1 MWTSLRIY
9 IYKIVDFISGLSGLL
24 YRTGWTSVNG
34 ILNQDEFK
42 IKQSFRNYFSKNKS
56 EFRKENGNSNKVLFN
71 DKDLDVKRT
80 LFVEINSD
88 FSINE
93 DCKLNSKS
101 LILKYLELRLQDME
115 YFDTINTINLLFESL
130 SEELKDENGLKTLF
144 DVMDYKHLSKL
155 INPYYFDELQKDE
168 YDLTF
173 EELLLFQ
180 IKLIKY
186 ISLNNNFY
194 EYIIVFIDLDEVTQ
208 NLIQQI
214 NSLLNCYVICFSK
227 NYVLEMSDDAAI
239 IENEVFDLSNIEE
252 VYAYFYQKS
261 SNILPIEEV
270 RLYMKQYIIDKYTY
284 KKIDIIDELI
294 KYGSK

>member
-1 MWTSLRIY
+1 MN
-9 IYKIVDFISGLSGLL
+9 KITIK
-24 YRTGWTSVNG
+24 NG
-34 ILNQDEFK
+34 NNKYDITINRVKYVFSSNQDEFK

-130 SEELKDENGLKTLF
+130 SEELKDENGLNTLF
-144 DVMDYKHLSKL
+144 DAMDYKHLSKL

-194 EYIIVFIDLDEVTQ
+194 ECIIVFIDLDEVTQ

>member
-1 MWTSLRIY
+1 MN
-9 IYKIVDFISGLSGLL
+9 KITIK
-24 YRTGWTSVNG
+24 NG
-34 ILNQDEFK
+34 NNKYDITINRVKYVFSSNQDEFK

-93 DCKLNSKS
+93 DCKLNTKS
-101 LILKYLELRLQDME
+101 LILKYLELRLQDRE

-130 SEELKDENGLKTLF
+130 SEELKDENGLNTLF
-144 DVMDYKHLSKL
+144 DAMDYKHLSKL

>member
-1 MWTSLRIY
+1 MN
-9 IYKIVDFISGLSGLL
+9 KITIK
-24 YRTGWTSVNG
+24 NG
-34 ILNQDEFK
+34 NNKYDITINRVKYVFSSNQDEFK

-101 LILKYLELRLQDME
+101 LILKYLELRLQDRE

-130 SEELKDENGLKTLF
+130 SEELKDENGLNTLF
-144 DVMDYKHLSKL
+144 DAMDYKHLSKL

-227 NYVLEMSDDAAI
+227 NYVSEMNDNVAI

-261 SNILPIEEV
+261 SNILLIEEV
-270 RLYMKQYIIDKYTY
+270 KLYMKQYIIDKYTY

-294 KYGSK
+294 KGSVKNYV

>member
-1 MWTSLRIY
+1 MN
-9 IYKIVDFISGLSGLL
+9 KITIK
-24 YRTGWTSVNG
+24 NG
-34 ILNQDEFK
+34 NKKYDITINRVKYVFSSNQDEFK

-115 YFDTINTINLLFESL
+115 YFDTINTINLLFKSL
-130 SEELKDENGLKTLF
+130 SEELKDENGLNTLF
-144 DVMDYKHLSKL
+144 DAMDYKHLSKL

>member
-1 MWTSLRIY
+1 MN
-9 IYKIVDFISGLSGLL
+9 KITIK
-24 YRTGWTSVNG
+24 NG
-34 ILNQDEFK
+34 NNKYDITINRVKYVFSSNQDEFK

-101 LILKYLELRLQDME
+101 LILKYLELRLQDRE
-115 YFDTINTINLLFESL
+115 YFDTINTINSLFESL
-130 SEELKDENGLKTLF
+130 SEELKDENGLNTLF
-144 DVMDYKHLSKL
+144 DAMDFKHLSKL

>member
-1 MWTSLRIY
+1 MN
-9 IYKIVDFISGLSGLL
+9 KITIKNGNKKYDISINRVKYVFS
-24 YRTGWTSVNG
+24 S
-34 ILNQDEFK
+34 NQDEFK

-130 SEELKDENGLKTLF
+130 SEELKDENGLNTLF
-144 DVMDYKHLSKL
+144 DAMDYKHLSKL

>member
-1 MWTSLRIY
+1 MN
-9 IYKIVDFISGLSGLL
+9 KITIK
-24 YRTGWTSVNG
+24 NG
-34 ILNQDEFK
+34 NNKYDITINRVKYVFSSNQDEFK

-130 SEELKDENGLKTLF
+130 SEELKDENGLNTLF
-144 DVMDYKHLSKL
+144 DAMDYKHLSKL
-155 INPYYFDELQKDE
+155 INPFYFDELQKDE

-186 ISLNNNFY
+186 ISLKNNFY

-270 RLYMKQYIIDKYTY
+270 RLYLKQYIIDKYTY

>member
-1 MWTSLRIY
+1 MN
-9 IYKIVDFISGLSGLL
+9 KITIK
-24 YRTGWTSVNG
+24 NG
-34 ILNQDEFK
+34 NNKYDITINRVKYVFSSNQDEFK

-130 SEELKDENGLKTLF
+130 SEELKDENGLNTLF
-144 DVMDYKHLSKL
+144 DAMDYKHLSKL

-239 IENEVFDLSNIEE
+239 IESEVFDLSNIEE

>member
-1 MWTSLRIY
+1 MN
-9 IYKIVDFISGLSGLL
+9 KITIK
-24 YRTGWTSVNG
+24 NG
-34 ILNQDEFK
+34 NNKYDITINRVKYVFSSNQDEFK

-130 SEELKDENGLKTLF
+130 SEELKDENGLNTLF
-144 DVMDYKHLSKL
+144 DAMDYKHLSKL

-208 NLIQQI
+208 SLIQQI

>member
-1 MWTSLRIY
+1 MN
-9 IYKIVDFISGLSGLL
+9 KITIK
-24 YRTGWTSVNG
+24 NG
-34 ILNQDEFK
+34 NKKYDITINRVKYVFSSNQDEFK
-42 IKQSFRNYFSKNKS
+42 IKQSFRNYFSRSKS
-56 EFRKENGNSNKVLFN
+56 EFRKENGNFNKVLFN
-71 DKDLDVKRT
+71 DKDLDTKRT

-93 DCKLNSKS
+93 DCKLNTKS
-101 LILKYLELRLQDME
+101 LILKYLELRLQDRE

-186 ISLNNNFY
+186 ISFKNRLY

-214 NSLLNCYVICFSK
+214 NALSNCYVICFSK
-227 NYVLEMSDDAAI
+227 NYVSEMNDNVAI

-270 RLYMKQYIIDKYTY
+270 KLYMKQYIIEKYTY

>member
-1 MWTSLRIY
+1 MN
-9 IYKIVDFISGLSGLL
+9 KITIK
-24 YRTGWTSVNG
+24 NG
-34 ILNQDEFK
+34 NNKYDITINRVKYVFSSNQDEFK

-56 EFRKENGNSNKVLFN
+56 EFRKENSNSNKVLFN

-130 SEELKDENGLKTLF
+130 SEELKDENGLNTLF
-144 DVMDYKHLSKL
+144 DAMDYKHLSKL

-186 ISLNNNFY
+186 ISLKNDFY
-194 EYIIVFIDLDEVTQ
+194 ECIIVFINLDEVTQ
-208 NLIQQI
+208 SLIQQI

>member
-1 MWTSLRIY
+1 MN
-9 IYKIVDFISGLSGLL
+9 KITIK
-24 YRTGWTSVNG
+24 NG
-34 ILNQDEFK
+34 NKKYDIVINKVKYVFSSNQDEFK
-42 IKQSFRNYFSKNKS
+42 IKQSFRNYFSRSKS

-80 LFVEINSD
+80 LFIEINSD

-130 SEELKDENGLKTLF
+130 SEELKDENGLNTLF
-144 DVMDYKHLSKL
+144 DTMDYKHLSKL

-180 IKLIKY
+180 IKLIQY
-186 ISLNNNFY
+186 ISFKNRLY

-208 NLIQQI
+208 DLIQQI
-214 NSLLNCYVICFSK
+214 NALSNCFVICFSK
-227 NYVLEMSDDAAI
+227 NYVVEMNDNVAI

-252 VYAYFYQKS
+252 VYTYFYQKS

-270 RLYMKQYIIDKYTY
+270 KLYMKQYIVDKYTY

-294 KYGSK
+294 KYGGK

>member
-1 MWTSLRIY
+1 MN
-9 IYKIVDFISGLSGLL
+9 KITIK
-24 YRTGWTSVNG
+24 NG
-34 ILNQDEFK
+34 NKKYDITINRVKYVFSSNQDEFK

-101 LILKYLELRLQDME
+101 LILKYLELRLQDKE

-130 SEELKDENGLKTLF
+130 SEELKDENGLNTLF
-144 DVMDYKHLSKL
+144 DAMDFKHLLKL

-214 NSLLNCYVICFSK
+214 NSLSNCYVICFSK

>member
-1 MWTSLRIY
+1 MN
-9 IYKIVDFISGLSGLL
+9 KITIK
-24 YRTGWTSVNG
+24 NG
-34 ILNQDEFK
+34 NKKYDIVINKVKYVFSSNQDEFK
-42 IKQSFRNYFSKNKS
+42 IKQSFRNYFSRSKS

-80 LFVEINSD
+80 LFIEINSD

-101 LILKYLELRLQDME
+101 LILKYLELKLQDME

-130 SEELKDENGLKTLF
+130 SEELKDENGLNTLF
-144 DVMDYKHLSKL
+144 DTMDYKHLSKL

-180 IKLIKY
+180 IKLIQY
-186 ISLNNNFY
+186 ISFKNRLY

-208 NLIQQI
+208 DLIQQI
-214 NSLLNCYVICFSK
+214 NALSNCFVICFSK
-227 NYVLEMSDDAAI
+227 NYVVEMNDNVAI

-252 VYAYFYQKS
+252 VYTYFYQKS

-270 RLYMKQYIIDKYTY
+270 KLYMKQYIVDKYTY

-294 KYGSK
+294 KYGGK

>member
-1 MWTSLRIY
+1 MN
-9 IYKIVDFISGLSGLL
+9 KITIK
-24 YRTGWTSVNG
+24 NG
-34 ILNQDEFK
+34 NNKYDITINRVKYVFSSNQDEFK

-101 LILKYLELRLQDME
+101 LILKYLELRLQDRE

>member
-1 MWTSLRIY
+1 MN
-9 IYKIVDFISGLSGLL
+9 KITIK
-24 YRTGWTSVNG
+24 NG
-34 ILNQDEFK
+34 NNKYDITINRVKYVFSSNQDEFK

-130 SEELKDENGLKTLF
+130 SEELKDENGLNTLF
-144 DVMDYKHLSKL
+144 DAMDYKHLSKL

-214 NSLLNCYVICFSK
+214 NSLLTCYVICFSK

>member
-1 MWTSLRIY
+1 MN
-9 IYKIVDFISGLSGLL
+9 KITIK
-24 YRTGWTSVNG
+24 NG
-34 ILNQDEFK
+34 NNKYDITINRVKYVFSSNQDEFK

-101 LILKYLELRLQDME
+101 LILKYLELRLQDKE

-130 SEELKDENGLKTLF
+130 SEELKDENGLNTLF
-144 DVMDYKHLSKL
+144 DAMDYKHLSKL

-227 NYVLEMSDDAAI
+227 NYVLEMNDDATI

>member
-1 MWTSLRIY
+1 MN
-9 IYKIVDFISGLSGLL
+9 KITIK
-24 YRTGWTSVNG
+24 NG
-34 ILNQDEFK
+34 NNKYDITINRVKYVFSSNQDEFK

-130 SEELKDENGLKTLF
+130 SEELKDENGLNTLF
-144 DVMDYKHLSKL
+144 DAMDYKHLSKL

-186 ISLNNNFY
+186 ISLKNDFY
-194 EYIIVFIDLDEVTQ
+194 ECIIVFINLDEVTQ
-208 NLIQQI
+208 SLIQQI

>member
-1 MWTSLRIY
+1 
-9 IYKIVDFISGLSGLL
+9 
-24 YRTGWTSVNG
+24 
-34 ILNQDEFK
+34 
-42 IKQSFRNYFSKNKS
+42 
-56 EFRKENGNSNKVLFN
+56 
-71 DKDLDVKRT
+71 
-80 LFVEINSD
+80 
-88 FSINE
+88 
-93 DCKLNSKS
+93 
-101 LILKYLELRLQDME
+101 
-115 YFDTINTINLLFESL
+115 
-130 SEELKDENGLKTLF
+130 
-144 DVMDYKHLSKL
+144 MDYKHLSKL

-261 SNILPIEEV
+261 SIILPIEEV

-294 KYGSK
+294 KYG

>member
-1 MWTSLRIY
+1 MN
-9 IYKIVDFISGLSGLL
+9 KITIK
-24 YRTGWTSVNG
+24 NG
-34 ILNQDEFK
+34 NKKYDITINRVKYVFSSNQDEFK

-80 LFVEINSD
+80 LFVEINSN

-130 SEELKDENGLKTLF
+130 SEELKDENGLNTLF
-144 DVMDYKHLSKL
+144 DSMDYKHLSKL

-194 EYIIVFIDLDEVTQ
+194 EYIIVFIDLDEVE
-208 NLIQQI
+208 
-214 NSLLNCYVICFSK
+214 YSK
-227 NYVLEMSDDAAI
+227 VAEP
-239 IENEVFDLSNIEE
+239 SNPT
-252 VYAYFYQKS
+252 K
-261 SNILPIEEV
+261 
-270 RLYMKQYIIDKYTY
+270 
-284 KKIDIIDELI
+284 
-294 KYGSK
+294 

>member
-1 MWTSLRIY
+1 MN
-9 IYKIVDFISGLSGLL
+9 KITIK
-24 YRTGWTSVNG
+24 NG
-34 ILNQDEFK
+34 NNKYDITINRVKYVFSSNQDKFK

-101 LILKYLELRLQDME
+101 LILKYLELRLQDRE

>member
-1 MWTSLRIY
+1 MN
-9 IYKIVDFISGLSGLL
+9 KITIK
-24 YRTGWTSVNG
+24 NG
-34 ILNQDEFK
+34 NNKYDITINRVKYVFSSNQDEFK

-71 DKDLDVKRT
+71 DKDLDTKRT

-93 DCKLNSKS
+93 DSKLNSKS

-130 SEELKDENGLKTLF
+130 SEELKDENGLNTLF
-144 DVMDYKHLSKL
+144 DAMDYKHLSKL

>member
-1 MWTSLRIY
+1 MN
-9 IYKIVDFISGLSGLL
+9 KITIK
-24 YRTGWTSVNG
+24 NG
-34 ILNQDEFK
+34 NNKYDITINRVKYVFSSNQDEFK

-101 LILKYLELRLQDME
+101 LILKYLELRLQDRE

-130 SEELKDENGLKTLF
+130 SEELKDENGLNTLF
-144 DVMDYKHLSKL
+144 DAMDYKHLSKL

-227 NYVLEMSDDAAI
+227 NYVSEMNDNVAI

-252 VYAYFYQKS
+252 VYVNIPKWRSHLIRQNRATY
-261 SNILPIEEV
+261 SNLENHLIQITEPGNPI
-270 RLYMKQYIIDKYTY
+270 
-284 KKIDIIDELI
+284 
-294 KYGSK
+294 

>member
-1 MWTSLRIY
+1 MN
-9 IYKIVDFISGLSGLL
+9 KITIK
-24 YRTGWTSVNG
+24 NG
-34 ILNQDEFK
+34 NNKYDITINRVKYVFSSNQDEFK

-130 SEELKDENGLKTLF
+130 SEELKDENGLNTLF
-144 DVMDYKHLSKL
+144 DAMDYKHLSKL

-227 NYVLEMSDDAAI
+227 NYVLEMSDDATI

>member
-1 MWTSLRIY
+1 MN
-9 IYKIVDFISGLSGLL
+9 KITIK
-24 YRTGWTSVNG
+24 NG
-34 ILNQDEFK
+34 NNKYDITINRVKYVFSSNQDEFK

-130 SEELKDENGLKTLF
+130 SEELKDENGLNTLF
-144 DVMDYKHLSKL
+144 DAMDYKHLSKL

-186 ISLNNNFY
+186 ISLKNDFY
-194 EYIIVFIDLDEVTQ
+194 ECIIVCINLDEVTQ
-208 NLIQQI
+208 SLIQQI

>member
-1 MWTSLRIY
+1 MN
-9 IYKIVDFISGLSGLL
+9 KITIK
-24 YRTGWTSVNG
+24 NG
-34 ILNQDEFK
+34 NKKYDITINRVKYVFSSNQDEFK

-130 SEELKDENGLKTLF
+130 SEELKDENGLNTLF
-144 DVMDYKHLSKL
+144 DAMDYKHLSKL

-294 KYGSK
+294 KESIKYLV

>member
-1 MWTSLRIY
+1 MN
-9 IYKIVDFISGLSGLL
+9 KITIK
-24 YRTGWTSVNG
+24 NG
-34 ILNQDEFK
+34 NNKYDITINRVKYVFSSNQDEFK
-42 IKQSFRNYFSKNKS
+42 IKQSFRNHFSKNKS

-130 SEELKDENGLKTLF
+130 SEELKDENGLNTLF
-144 DVMDYKHLSKL
+144 DAMDYKHLSKL
-155 INPYYFDELQKDE
+155 INPFYFDELQKDE

-186 ISLNNNFY
+186 ISLKNNFY

-227 NYVLEMSDDAAI
+227 NYVLEMSDDVAI

-252 VYAYFYQKS
+252 VYACFYQKS

>member
-1 MWTSLRIY
+1 MN
-9 IYKIVDFISGLSGLL
+9 KITIK
-24 YRTGWTSVNG
+24 NG
-34 ILNQDEFK
+34 NKKYDITINRVKYVFSSNQDEFK

-71 DKDLDVKRT
+71 DKDLDIKRT

-130 SEELKDENGLKTLF
+130 SEELKDENGLNTLF
-144 DVMDYKHLSKL
+144 DAMDYKHLSKL

-294 KYGSK
+294 R

>member
-1 MWTSLRIY
+1 MN
-9 IYKIVDFISGLSGLL
+9 KITIK
-24 YRTGWTSVNG
+24 NG
-34 ILNQDEFK
+34 NNKYDITINRVKYVFSSNQDEFK

-130 SEELKDENGLKTLF
+130 SEELKDENGLNTLF
-144 DVMDYKHLSKL
+144 DAMDYKHLSKL

-294 KYGSK
+294 K

>member
-1 MWTSLRIY
+1 MN
-9 IYKIVDFISGLSGLL
+9 KITIK
-24 YRTGWTSVNG
+24 NG
-34 ILNQDEFK
+34 NKKYDITINRVKYVFSSNQDEFK

-101 LILKYLELRLQDME
+101 LILKYLELRLQDRE

-130 SEELKDENGLKTLF
+130 SEELKDENGLNTLF
-144 DVMDYKHLSKL
+144 DAMDYKHLSKL

>member
-1 MWTSLRIY
+1 MN
-9 IYKIVDFISGLSGLL
+9 KITIK
-24 YRTGWTSVNG
+24 NG
-34 ILNQDEFK
+34 NNKYDITINRVKYVFSSNQDEFK

-115 YFDTINTINLLFESL
+115 YFDTINTINLLFEFL
-130 SEELKDENGLKTLF
+130 SGELKDENGLNTLF
-144 DVMDYKHLSKL
+144 DAMDYKHLSKL

-194 EYIIVFIDLDEVTQ
+194 EYIIAFIDLDEVTQ

-294 KYGSK
+294 KDSIKYLV

>member
-1 MWTSLRIY
+1 MN
-9 IYKIVDFISGLSGLL
+9 KITIK
-24 YRTGWTSVNG
+24 NG
-34 ILNQDEFK
+34 NNKYDITINRVKYVFSSNQDEFK

-130 SEELKDENGLKTLF
+130 SEELKDENGLNTLF

>member
-1 MWTSLRIY
+1 MN
-9 IYKIVDFISGLSGLL
+9 KITIKKGNNKYDITINRVKYVFSS
-24 YRTGWTSVNG
+24 
-34 ILNQDEFK
+34 NQDEFK

-130 SEELKDENGLKTLF
+130 SEELKDENGLNTLF
-144 DVMDYKHLSKL
+144 DAMDYKHLSKL

-186 ISLNNNFY
+186 ISLKNDFY
-194 EYIIVFIDLDEVTQ
+194 ECIIVFINLDEVTQ
-208 NLIQQI
+208 SLIQQI

>member
-1 MWTSLRIY
+1 MN
-9 IYKIVDFISGLSGLL
+9 KITIK
-24 YRTGWTSVNG
+24 NG
-34 ILNQDEFK
+34 NNKYDITINRVKYVFSSNQDEFK

-130 SEELKDENGLKTLF
+130 SEELKDENGLNTLF
-144 DVMDYKHLSKL
+144 DAMDYKHLSKL

-239 IENEVFDLSNIEE
+239 IENEVFDLSNIGE

>member
-1 MWTSLRIY
+1 MN
-9 IYKIVDFISGLSGLL
+9 KITIK
-24 YRTGWTSVNG
+24 NG
-34 ILNQDEFK
+34 NNKYDITINRVKYVFSSNQDEFK

-130 SEELKDENGLKTLF
+130 SEELKDENGLNTLF
-144 DVMDYKHLSKL
+144 DAMDYKHLSKL

-239 IENEVFDLSNIEE
+239 IENEVFDLSNIED

>member
-1 MWTSLRIY
+1 MN
-9 IYKIVDFISGLSGLL
+9 KITIK
-24 YRTGWTSVNG
+24 NG
-34 ILNQDEFK
+34 NNKYDITINRVKYVFSSNQDEFK

-101 LILKYLELRLQDME
+101 LILKYLELRLQDKE

-130 SEELKDENGLKTLF
+130 SEELKDENGLNTLF
-144 DVMDYKHLSKL
+144 DAMDYKHLSKL

-227 NYVLEMSDDAAI
+227 NYVLEMNDDAAI

>member
-1 MWTSLRIY
+1 MN
-9 IYKIVDFISGLSGLL
+9 KITIK
-24 YRTGWTSVNG
+24 NG
-34 ILNQDEFK
+34 NNKYDITINRVKYVFSSNQDEFK

-130 SEELKDENGLKTLF
+130 SEELKDENGLNTLF
-144 DVMDYKHLSKL
+144 DAMDYKHLSKL

-294 KYGSK
+294 KYGGK

>member
-1 MWTSLRIY
+1 MN
-9 IYKIVDFISGLSGLL
+9 KITIK
-24 YRTGWTSVNG
+24 NG
-34 ILNQDEFK
+34 NKKYDITINRVKYVFSSNQDEFK
-42 IKQSFRNYFSKNKS
+42 IKQSFRNYFSRSKS

-130 SEELKDENGLKTLF
+130 SEELKDENGLNTLF
-144 DVMDYKHLSKL
+144 DAMDYKHLSKL

-227 NYVLEMSDDAAI
+227 NYVSEMNDDAAI

-284 KKIDIIDELI
+284 KKIDIIDKLI